1 MNHTLSYQHQSFRVE
16 AGYNVSLIRLWPRN
30 VRYSVFCS
38 PCREVQSHLTIIYLH
53 QGFDFHVLGD
63 RRCDRILSTSDI
75 RSKVPREVIMQRRY
89 RHDSLAFLPFG
100 KWWKTAKYCIGK
112 VPFWFGL
119 FEESLVYGSRLI
131 CFVISCHSSPCGGC
145 LAIVVRPRQINNTD
159 GVPMTLALI
168 LPSHP
173 FLVAEISLLGLCK
186 LALR

>member
-1 MNHTLSYQHQSFRVE
+1 MYHTLSYQHQSFRVE
-16 AGYNVSLIRLWPRN
+16 AGYNVSLIHLWPRN

-63 RRCDRILSTSDI
+63 RRCDRIVSTSDV
-75 RSKVPREVIMQRRY
+75 RSKAPREVIMQRRY

-159 GVPMTLALI
+159 GGTNDSS
-168 LPSHP
+168 SHFAITP
-173 FLVAEISLLGLCK
+173 FSSGGDLSAGSM
-186 LALR
+186 